1 MRLSPILLAICILHP
16 GAASADDS
24 PQPKK
29 KIPIPDAAS
38 LIGKKIDG
46 DRQSD
51 IATNA
56 PKTKSADWSYGFEYD
71 DSGLERSAWTPQRGK
86 PDALLSASYVFDSRC
101 GAGDKAADFS
111 FGADES
117 FKLKGSPAKGQFANA
132 WLYLGDADKF
142 DDKPL
147 KLKMDFSEND
157 AAMHF
162 KLDAASLSSRAM
174 AAFCPT
180 DAPPSK
186 AGGHCATFSLKG
198 FARAYDYVCEAK

>member
-1 MRLSPILLAICILHP
+1 MRALPILIAICQLAP
-16 GAASADDS
+16 VAAAAQDKPS
-24 PQPKK
+24 PKVVA
-29 KIPIPDAAS
+29 PDAAS

-46 DRQSD
+46 DRQST

-56 PKTKSADWSYGFEYD
+56 PQTKAGDWSYGFEYD
-71 DSGLERSAWTPQRGK
+71 DPGLQRGASTPQRGK
-86 PDALLSASYVFDSRC
+86 PDALLSASHIFDSRC
-101 GAGDKAADFS
+101 APGDKTADFS

-117 FKLKGSPAKGQFANA
+117 FKLKGSPAKGQYSNA

-157 AAMHF
+157 GAMHF
-162 KLDAASLSSRAM
+162 RLDAMSLASRSV

-180 DAPPSK
+180 DAPPGK
-186 AGGHCATFSLKG
+186 TGGHCATFSLRG